1 MEVQTAKKCQQ
12 FFHLLQLLIFV
23 EDFDY
28 EVDSLVSTTTN
39 HSARFRI
46 INFRVRNFLR
56 YTEVDTDLNARRGN
70 QCPASQ
76 FKMEKE
82 YTIFMEDMSQ
92 KSKWN
97 VINRDSTI
105 YL

>member
-56 YTEVDTDLNARRGN
+56 YTEVDTGLNARRGN
-70 QCPASQ
+70 RGDQCPASQ
-76 FKMEKE
+76 FNMEKE
-82 YTIFMEDMSQ
+82 YTDVHGRYV
-92 KSKWN
+92 SK
-97 VINRDSTI
+97 RYRSGM
-105 YL
+105 